1 MNNVCE
7 PYVRRRAIRHMEKGR
22 VVIFAAGTGNPFFT
36 TDTAA
41 ALRAAEMMCDAMLK
55 ATQVDG
61 VYSADP
67 KKVPNAIRY
76 DSLSYH
82 QVLAEN
88 LQVMDAAAISLSP
101 RKPHPDPGVFPGR
114 QGRLRQ
120 GSARRRPG
128 NHYRRKITQ
137 KPGLRVVSGLGRVGS
152 ETWPKHISKDDM
164 DRRMKGAVATLKS
177 ELSGLRTGRASAALL
192 DPVKVEAY
200 GNMVPV
206 NQVGSIA
213 TPEARMITVQVW
225 DKGLAKAVDKAIRDA
240 GLGLNP
246 QMDGQLLRI
255 PLPELNQERRK
266 ELSKL
271 AAKYAEAARVAVR
284 NVRRDGMDLLKRLE
298 KDHKIGQDDHH
309 TKGDELQ
316 KLTDANIKDIDAA
329 LHAKEQE
336 IMQV

>member
-1 MNNVCE
+1 M
-7 PYVRRRAIRHMEKGR
+7 
-22 VVIFAAGTGNPFFT
+22 
-36 TDTAA
+36 
-41 ALRAAEMMCDAMLK
+41 AEA
-55 ATQVDG
+55 
-61 VYSADP
+61 
-67 KKVPNAIRY
+67 
-76 DSLSYH
+76 YH
-82 QVLAEN
+82 
-88 LQVMDAAAISLSP
+88 
-101 RKPHPDPGVFPGR
+101 
-114 QGRLRQ
+114 
-120 GSARRRPG
+120 
-128 NHYRRKITQ
+128 
-137 KPGLRVVSGLGRVGS
+137 
-152 ETWPKHISKDDM
+152 KDDM
-164 DRRMKGAVATLKS
+164 DRRMNGAVATLKS
-177 ELSGLRTGRASAALL
+177 ELAGLRTGRASAALL

-200 GNMVPV
+200 GNAVPI

-213 TPEARMITVQVW
+213 TPESRMITVQVW

-298 KDHKIGQDDHH
+298 KDHKIGQDDQH

-316 KLTDANIKDIDAA
+316 KLTDVHIKNIDDA

>member
-1 MNNVCE
+1 M
-7 PYVRRRAIRHMEKGR
+7 
-22 VVIFAAGTGNPFFT
+22 
-36 TDTAA
+36 
-41 ALRAAEMMCDAMLK
+41 AE
-55 ATQVDG
+55 T
-61 VYSADP
+61 Y
-67 KKVPNAIRY
+67 
-76 DSLSYH
+76 
-82 QVLAEN
+82 
-88 LQVMDAAAISLSP
+88 
-101 RKPHPDPGVFPGR
+101 
-114 QGRLRQ
+114 
-120 GSARRRPG
+120 
-128 NHYRRKITQ
+128 
-137 KPGLRVVSGLGRVGS
+137 
-152 ETWPKHISKDDM
+152 SKDEL
-164 DRRMKGAVATLKS
+164 DRRMKGAVSTLKS

-284 NVRRDGMDLLKRLE
+284 NVRRDGMELLKRLE
-298 KDHKIGQDDHH
+298 KDHKISQDDQHG
-309 TKGDELQ
+309 KGDELQ
-316 KLTDANIKDIDAA
+316 KLTDANIKDLDAA